1 MGLSVSLLIA
11 ASFAILCTYYIGDK
25 ILVIDF
31 STYRPQNLKKAKL
44 ERLLAKKDTPLRNSK
59 IRNDIKKAFERILI
73 PLGKADQDLLPARMD
88 MAFRKKIV
96 SQINRLNRNKL
107 CRKIY
112 VTDVVPVPK
121 NDFETWNDDGREWR
135 ESVLKCSTLERF
147 ESTKDNTVQ
156 HEIYRK
162 NSYLRILQSR
172 HVRLADQKEKK
183 KSYYN
188 DKLRITCPSCGASV
202 KLDSQQVTCEY
213 CGAVIKNEFY
223 DWQTESFEIY
233 ESISTNLK
241 RFLQLIV
248 SGFILFVC
256 VFLCLYL
263 IEDTEISLAAGVGAA
278 ILALGVIVSPIIY
291 GKVKQD
297 NLAKK
302 IVGYSENYLRAC
314 LNEYFLKN
322 ESDKDMLDFSV
333 DTIKL
338 LKVANT
344 DDITKVTA
352 EIHGTKTF
360 LPENQKPFTK
370 KIKKK
375 LTLQRARNPE
385 KRKTDGDFFTEKEC
399 PSCGANFLPDENGCC
414 SYCGYTLHE
423 DSIKWKIK
431 S

>member
-31 STYRPQNLKKAKL
+31 SAYRPQNLKKTKL

-59 IRNDIKKAFERILI
+59 IRKDIRKAFEGILI

-183 KSYYN
+183 KSY
-188 DKLRITCPSCGASV
+188 
-202 KLDSQQVTCEY
+202 
-213 CGAVIKNEFY
+213 
-223 DWQTESFEIY
+223 
-233 ESISTNLK
+233 
-241 RFLQLIV
+241 
-248 SGFILFVC
+248 
-256 VFLCLYL
+256 
-263 IEDTEISLAAGVGAA
+263 
-278 ILALGVIVSPIIY
+278 
-291 GKVKQD
+291 
-297 NLAKK
+297 
-302 IVGYSENYLRAC
+302 
-314 LNEYFLKN
+314 
-322 ESDKDMLDFSV
+322 
-333 DTIKL
+333 
-338 LKVANT
+338 
-344 DDITKVTA
+344 
-352 EIHGTKTF
+352 
-360 LPENQKPFTK
+360 
-370 KIKKK
+370 
-375 LTLQRARNPE
+375 
-385 KRKTDGDFFTEKEC
+385 
-399 PSCGANFLPDENGCC
+399 
-414 SYCGYTLHE
+414 
-423 DSIKWKIK
+423 
-431 S
+431 